1 MYPQQPIPGM
11 PRRRPR
17 NLTPAE
23 SLAFEL
29 VRNFDWVARHEMLE
43 YLMRPAVASRML
55 SFMCFHS
62 GDTPLADTAL
72 LKVPAARPLRATA
85 AMPLHRRRAAFGFLD
100 ASRSRI
106 NRAVEVAASLPP
118 DLLLMGEKTGQPAP
132 PVIALPDRPRQRQ
145 SGLGE
150 FFRNVRPRQ

>member
-1 MYPQQPIPGM
+1 M
-11 PRRRPR
+11 
-17 NLTPAE
+17 TPAE

-29 VRNFDWVARHEMLE
+29 VRNFDWVARHEMFE

-106 NRAVEVAASLPP
+106 NRAVEVAALLPP
-118 DLLLMGEKTGQPAP
+118 DLLLMGGEGGAAGTAGDRIARPAS
-132 PVIALPDRPRQRQ
+132 Q